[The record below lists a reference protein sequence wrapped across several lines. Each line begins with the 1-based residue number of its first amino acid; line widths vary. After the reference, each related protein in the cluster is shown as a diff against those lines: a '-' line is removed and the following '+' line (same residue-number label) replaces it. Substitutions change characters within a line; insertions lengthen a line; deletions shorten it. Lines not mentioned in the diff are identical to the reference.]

1 MVSTT
6 AVNIMIKDAKDD
18 NMGIFLCP
26 HAVLSDLFQAIASSL
41 GFNIDENIDN
51 LSANVMQETLLN
63 DWSLAIGEQ

>member
-41 GFNIDENIDN
+41 GFNMDENIDN